1 LFFSALGVVDALF
14 CHRETDALRPVA
26 KKRRTR
32 PMSCGKTKKRA
43 GFYETNKGG
52 TAANVVPYI
61 ETYKGFFLSEII
73 DL

>member
-1 LFFSALGVVDALF
+1 LQKNVELAQCPA
-14 CHRETDALRPVA
+14 A
-26 KKRRTR
+26 KQ
-32 PMSCGKTKKRA
+32 KKRA